1 MKTKTIKRA
10 ISLFLSSVILATML
24 ILPIFAESEENTWLA
39 NGDFSS
45 DVNGWNITDS
55 SSKLESVE
63 KQNGQLATGKA
74 AKFTNGG
81 SLSWMYQAVKLQK
94 GNYVWEFT
102 ADIYSANFMVGVFK
116 NEIKAENLITGTVQA
131 HATGNDWS
139 AMDLRAA
146 NGDYNKG
153 FGGEGHNY
161 VRYEFTLAE
170 ESTVCF
176 AVRTGAVK
184 DNYLI
189 ADNMV
194 LISNNLINGDFETGD
209 LTGYLQ
215 PINNTIQVVD
225 KVQNDESFTLDGYA
239 AYLSANTDYL
249 TQTVKL
255 PTGKYTWTFNGK
267 VNTDG
272 GWSLLAGVFTKI
284 GSDKGGYGTGSSIGT
299 AKVLSGVSDTA
310 FKNDD
315 TATNGYY
322 LAGNAGQYNIDFEFT
337 FELTAETVIY
347 LSMRTG
353 SGDKAYIDNMK
364 LEKFKELDTNNY
376 DFNDGT
382 IDESFVISS
391 ENQTDGNRKITV
403 VDSADNAHG
412 KVLNLPKNTS
422 GSKAGMARFYKIL
435 NGLTPGETYKV
446 SFDLKMVDYTDNKAT
461 DWIAITEIYDI
472 TKRPLKL
479 QSGKDILTYEGQIGD
494 LSTVPSK
501 FVAYTGDNTNYSF
514 APNTNG
520 QNAVITWNGGTDWAT
535 YTMEFIAENET
546 YFFCLENY
554 RSVTDLYLDNIQFS
568 VSEEPLKTEIDKSI
582 IQNTSVKSLLVI
594 GNSFAGDTIYQF
606 QKVLDSANE
615 NILRVGKFGKGAQT
629 AGYFA
634 DVINNNTYGCDFSY
648 AEKGYN
654 GNSTITSY
662 TSFSD
667 VKEFTYW
674 DYVLVQAATVDYSP
688 TYRADVVKLVN
699 ALVGKGVA
707 KEKIYLYVPWAS
719 RQDYLDRNNN
729 IYKTTS
735 TQIDAL
741 KKYVGELE
749 SDNGLSGCKIMTV
762 YEEIFD
768 FSKIADNIHR
778 GAFGVN
784 DGLHLNDL
792 GQTLLSMTLL
802 RKFTNCKLSEVLS
815 YTNKDFTNKS
825 WTDNDAGIISDYQLN
840 AMLRIAGGEQN
851 VAVEGDTNY
860 DGEFDIRDLVNIK
873 KRTDVKDYVLGA
885 DINKDGSVNS
895 VDIAS
900 LRKGLLFK

>member
-1 MKTKTIKRA
+1 MKTKAIKRA
-10 ISLFLSSVILATML
+10 ISLFLSSVILATIL
-24 ILPIFAESEENTWLA
+24 ILPTFAESEGNIWLV
-39 NGDFSS
+39 NGDFGS
-45 DVNGWNITDS
+45 DVTGWDVTDS

-102 ADIYSANFMVGVFK
+102 ADIYAAYFMVGVFK

-131 HATGNDWS
+131 HATENDWI
-139 AMDLRAA
+139 AMNLRDA

-153 FGGEGHNY
+153 FGSGEGHNY
-161 VRYEFTLAE
+161 VRYEFTLTE
-170 ESTVCF
+170 ESTVYF
-176 AVRTGAVK
+176 AVRTGATK
-184 DNYLI
+184 NNYLI

-194 LISNNLINGDFETGD
+194 LISNNLINGDFETTD

-215 PINNTIQVVD
+215 PINNTVKVVNT
-225 KVQNDESFTLDGYA
+225 VQNNESFTLDGYA
-239 AYLSANTDYL
+239 AYLSANNDYL
-249 TQTVKL
+249 TQAVKL
-255 PTGKYTWTFNGK
+255 PAGKYTWTFNGK
-267 VNTDG
+267 INTDG

-284 GSDKGGYGTGSSIGT
+284 GSDKGGYTTGSSVGT

-310 FKNDD
+310 FKN
-315 TATNGYY
+315 TPTNGYY
-322 LAGNAGQYNIDFEFT
+322 LAANAGQYNIDFEFT
-337 FELTAETVIY
+337 FELTTETVIY

-353 SGDKAYIDNMK
+353 TGDKAYIDNMK

-391 ENQTDGNRKITV
+391 ENQADSSRKITV
-403 VDSADNAHG
+403 VDSGDSAYGN
-412 KVLNLPKNTS
+412 VLKLPKNIS
-422 GSKAGMARFYKIL
+422 GSKAGMARFYKVL

-446 SFDLKMVDYTDNKAT
+446 SFDLKMVDYTANTAT
-461 DWIAITEIYDI
+461 DYIAITAIYDI

-479 QSGKDILTYEGQIGD
+479 LSGKNILTHEGQIGD

-520 QNAVITWNGGTDWAT
+520 QNAVITWNGGTNWAT
-535 YTMEFIAENET
+535 YTMEFIAENDT
-546 YFFCLENY
+546 YFFCFENY
-554 RSVTDLYLDNIQFS
+554 RDVTDLYLDNIQFS

-582 IQNTSVKSLLVI
+582 IQDTNVKSLLVI

-606 QKVLDSANE
+606 QKVLDSANV

-629 AGYFA
+629 AKYFA

-648 AEKGYN
+648 AEKGYT

-667 VKEFTYW
+667 VKKFTDW
-674 DYVLVQAATVDYSP
+674 DYVLVQAATVDYSEA
-688 TYRADVVKLVN
+688 YREEVIKLVN
-699 ALVGKGVA
+699 ALVEKGVA

-749 SDNGLSGCKIMTV
+749 SDSGLSGCKIMTV
-762 YEEIFD
+762 YEEIFE
-768 FSKIADNIHR
+768 FSKIVDNIHR
-778 GAFGVN
+778 GTFGVN

-802 RKFTNCKLSEVLS
+802 RKFTGCKLSEVLS
-815 YTNKDFTNKS
+815 YTNKDFTNKT

-840 AMLRIAGGEQN
+840 AMLRIADGEQN

-873 KRTDVKDYVLGA
+873 KRTDAKDYVLGA

-900 LRKGLLFK
+900 LRKALLLK

>member
-1 MKTKTIKRA
+1 MKTKTIKKA
-10 ISLFLSSVILATML
+10 ISLFLSSVILAVSL
-24 ILPIFAESEENTWLA
+24 ILPTFAESEENTWL
-39 NGDFSS
+39 
-45 DVNGWNITDS
+45 V
-55 SSKLESVE
+55 
-63 KQNGQLATGKA
+63 
-74 AKFTNGG
+74 
-81 SLSWMYQAVKLQK
+81 
-94 GNYVWEFT
+94 
-102 ADIYSANFMVGVFK
+102 
-116 NEIKAENLITGTVQA
+116 
-131 HATGNDWS
+131 
-139 AMDLRAA
+139 
-146 NGDYNKG
+146 
-153 FGGEGHNY
+153 
-161 VRYEFTLAE
+161 
-170 ESTVCF
+170 
-176 AVRTGAVK
+176 
-184 DNYLI
+184 
-189 ADNMV
+189 
-194 LISNNLINGDFETGD
+194 NGDFETKD

-215 PINNTIQVVD
+215 PKNNTIQVVNEA
-225 KVQNDESFTLDGYA
+225 QNGERFTLDGYA

-249 TQTVKL
+249 TQAVKL
-255 PTGKYTWTFNGK
+255 PVGKYTWTFNGK
-267 VNTDG
+267 MNTDG

-284 GSDKGGYGTGSSIGT
+284 GTDNGGYGTASSIGT
-299 AKVLSGVSDTA
+299 AKVLSGVSTA
-310 FKNDD
+310 FFKANS
-315 TATNGYY
+315 TNGYY
-322 LAGNAGQYNIDFEFT
+322 LEIPNGNYDIDFEFT
-337 FELTAETVIY
+337 FELTAETNIY

-376 DFNDGT
+376 NFEDGV
-382 IDESFVISS
+382 IDDSFVISS
-391 ENQTDGNRKITV
+391 ENQADSNRKITV
-403 VDSADNAHG
+403 VDSGDSLYGN
-412 KVLNLPKNTS
+412 VLKLPKNTS
-422 GSKAGMARFYKIL
+422 GSKAGMARFYKVL
-435 NGLTPGETYKV
+435 NGLTKGETYKV
-446 SFDLKMVDYTDNKAT
+446 SFDLKMVDYTANTAT

-479 QSGKDILTYEGQIGD
+479 QSGNDILTYDGQIGD
-494 LSTVPSK
+494 LSNMPSK
-501 FVAYTGDNTNYSF
+501 FVAYTDDNTNYSF

-582 IQNTSVKSLLVI
+582 IQDTSVKSLLVI

-606 QKVLDSANE
+606 QKVLDSTNE

-629 AGYFA
+629 ASYFA

-648 AEKGYN
+648 AEKGYA

-667 VKEFTYW
+667 VKEFTDW
-674 DYVLVQAATVDYSP
+674 DYVLVQAATVDYSEA
-688 TYRADVVKLVN
+688 YREDVVKLVN
-699 ALVGKGVA
+699 ALVNKGVD
-707 KEKIYLYVPWAS
+707 KGKIYLYVPWAS

-741 KKYVGELE
+741 KKYAGELE
-749 SDNGLSGCKIMTV
+749 NDSGLSGCKIVTV
-762 YEEIFD
+762 YEEIFE

-778 GAFGVN
+778 GVFGVN

-802 RKFTNCKLSEVLS
+802 RKFTDCKLSEVLS

-840 AMLRIAGGEQN
+840 AMLRIADGEQN

-873 KRTDVKDYVLGA
+873 KRTDAKDYVLGA

-900 LRKGLLFK
+900 LRKALLLK